1 GPLANRGR
9 HCMIIIRQPGLF
21 RLVMSTRSRHGGDA
35 IVSAAQGTPREG
47 ATAIAEMLHGYG
59 FTHFFM
65 VPAILRR
72 TFAELERLHPEIVP
86 VATHGEKSAVYMAD
100 GYARAG
106 RRPGVCGAQVIGALN
121 LAAGLR
127 EPFLA
132 RSPVVALT
140 GGRLPATK
148 FRQVYQE
155 VDDVPAFEPVTKFNG
170 TVDDVTRLPDMLRYA
185 FRVATTG
192 SPGPVHLQV
201 QGNEGQLDTETG
213 VLDDIVEPEFAAVPP
228 FRPAPDDEA
237 VRAALRVLEAAER
250 PVIVAGGGVRWSG
263 GASELVAL
271 AEALGIPVATS
282 ANGRASIAGT
292 HRLSAGV
299 VGTYS
304 RECANQIVN
313 RADLVCFIGTQTG
326 GMTTHF
332 WAVPPIGTPAIQID
346 IEPAVLGRN
355 YPVQARV
362 LGDART
368 VLARMR
374 ELADPGTAAR
384 RAAWLASVYDLK
396 ASWQARHNAVMTSD
410 DLPMRPERL
419 TTDLT
424 SIMPDDAVVLVDTGH
439 AGMWMSQ
446 YFDLTQPEQDYL
458 RSCGHLGWAFSAG
471 IGAKCAVPDRPVIVF
486 TGDAGFYYHLAEIE
500 TAVRYNINTVTIVN
514 DNSGGNQS
522 KRGFDRAYRG
532 EPTEASRRMWTYNDL
547 DLAKGATDIGSL
559 GIRVDK
565 PGDLRPSLERALA
578 AGRPA
583 LIDVRTDIEV
593 TAPPAVS

>member
-1 GPLANRGR
+1 
-9 HCMIIIRQPGLF
+9 MMIIRQLVWLTDIVRHGAKE
-21 RLVMSTRSRHGGDA
+21 RLVGAAHGT
-35 IVSAAQGTPREG
+35 QREG
-47 ATAIAEMLHGYG
+47 ATAVAEMLHGYG
-59 FTHFFM
+59 VTHFFM
-65 VPAILRR
+65 VPAVLRR

-106 RRPGVCGAQVIGALN
+106 GRPGVCGAQVIGALN

-170 TVDDVTRLPDMLRYA
+170 TIDDVTRLPDMLRYA

-228 FRPAPDDEA
+228 FRPRPDDEA
-237 VRAALRVLEAAER
+237 VHAALALLEAAER

-263 GASELVAL
+263 AGGELVAL

-313 RADLVCFIGTQTG
+313 WADLVCFIGTQTG

-346 IEPAVLGRN
+346 IEPAALGRN
-355 YPVQARV
+355 YPLQARV
-362 LGDART
+362 LGDARA

-374 ELADPGTAAR
+374 ELADPGTASR
-384 RAAWLASVYDLK
+384 RSAWLAAVGDLK
-396 ASWQARHNAVMTSD
+396 ASWLARHNAVMTSD

-446 YFDLTQPEQDYL
+446 YFDLTSPGQDYL

-471 IGAKCAVPDRPVIVF
+471 IGAKCAVPGRPVIVF
-486 TGDAGFYYHLAEIE
+486 TGDAGMYYHLAEIE

-522 KRGFDRAYRG
+522 TRGFERAYKG
-532 EPTEASRRMWTYNDL
+532 APTEASRRMWTYNDV
-547 DLAKGATDIGSL
+547 DLAKVATDLGAL